1 MAGWIEDRWLKK
13 RVDPKTGKRERTKLW
28 GSKTKRYRV
37 AGIPGVRSRSF
48 DTADAAKTW
57 LKTAGADSTRGDF
70 YDPRDGQITLE
81 QYVCQTWWP
90 TARIAPTTKETM
102 RARIFGHILP
112 HMGSMPLAKIG
123 PDEIKWWVTQAEQ
136 DIDVSTIRG
145 TWRHFS
151 KIMQAAKAAKRIPA
165 NPFRDPELKAP
176 AAPKS
181 KAKAWPRKQVEAVRA
196 NLERRYRVLVD
207 EAVLAGVRQGEAFAL
222 SPGDLD
228 GEDLRIERQVIKT
241 SRGLAF
247 APPKG
252 NKERVAPCP
261 SALAESVKAHMK
273 DFPPVEVTL
282 PWVDPDRP
290 NMAWEDRPLRTVLLI
305 CTTPR
310 GNAINRSSWDEKQW
324 KPALAAA
331 GVIGPPE
338 VEKIERRGKPPLARV
353 RWKMPREEGFHVTR
367 HTFASVVLAGGETI
381 TKLAQWLG
389 HSDPAF
395 TLRTYVHFM
404 PKAGRR
410 GLAALA
416 AWAKGEDPDDT
427 DH

>member
-13 RVDPKTGKRERTKLW
+13 RVNPKTGKRERTKLW

-48 DTADAAKTW
+48 DTADAAKSW
-57 LKTAGADSTRGDF
+57 LKTAGADSARGDF
-70 YDPRDGQITLE
+70 YDPRNGMITLE
-81 QYVCQTWWP
+81 QYVRQTWWP
-90 TARIAPTTKETM
+90 TVRIPPTTKESMAT
-102 RARIFGHILP
+102 RIFGHILP
-112 HMGSMPLAKIG
+112 HMGAMPLAKIG

-136 DIDVSTIRG
+136 DIDVSTIRV

-176 AAPKS
+176 AVPKS
-181 KAKAWPRKQVEAVRA
+181 KAKAWPRKRVEAVRA
-196 NLERRYRVLVD
+196 NLGRRYRVLVD
-207 EAVLAGVRQGEAFAL
+207 EAVMSGVRQGEAFGL

-228 GEDLRIERQVIKT
+228 GEELHIERQVIKT

-252 NKERVAPCP
+252 NKTRVGPCP
-261 SALAESVKAHMK
+261 AALAEAVKAHMK
-273 DFPPVEVTL
+273 EFPPVEVTL

-310 GNAINRSSWDEKQW
+310 GNAINRASFDDKQW

-331 GVIGPPE
+331 GIIEPPE
-338 VEKIERRGKPPLARV
+338 VEKIERPGKRPLV
-353 RWKMPREEGFHVTR
+353 RIHWNMPREEGFHVTR

-416 AWAKGEDPDDT
+416 AWARGEDPDDA